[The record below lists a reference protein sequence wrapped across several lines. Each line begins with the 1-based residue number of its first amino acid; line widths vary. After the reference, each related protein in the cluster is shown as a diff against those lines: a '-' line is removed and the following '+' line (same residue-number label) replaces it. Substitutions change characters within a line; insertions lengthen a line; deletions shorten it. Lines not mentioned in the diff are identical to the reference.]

1 MKKVKSYKK
10 RRETIRSYA
19 NRLTYKRKIRFTNK
33 ELSWQEAIELAA
45 QPLLDKHEIEERYI
59 KAIID
64 KVEAFGP
71 YIDLGLGIALPHA
84 RPEEGVKN

>member
-1 MKKVKSYKK
+1 M
-10 RRETIRSYA
+10 
-19 NRLTYKRKIRFTNK
+19 LTDLLTKEKIRFTNK

-64 KVEAFGP
+64 KECLIKEKIEFLK
-71 YIDLGLGIALPHA
+71 Y
-84 RPEEGVKN
+84 